1 MNAAMRPFLFFL
13 FVSICT
19 LQAIAQNDQPNILL
33 IIADDLG
40 IDVLNGYGISG
51 SKPVTPHLDAL
62 RETGINFTNCWASP
76 QCTPTRAV
84 IMSGKFG
91 IKTGVMDPPGPLNI
105 EHTSIFNRV
114 KANPNI
120 DYNMAVIGKWHLA
133 GAGNNLDQPAEHGVD
148 HYEGLYSSGVDD
160 YYEWEK
166 VTNGETETISEYTTT
181 HLTDAAIDWIDQQDE
196 PWFLWLAHAAPHSPL
211 HTPPEGLYS
220 TSPENNRTTYYAMIE
235 AMDHEI
241 GRLLDNME
249 SSVRE
254 NTVII
259 FIGDNGTPSNTSP
272 FFPRGHG
279 KSSIYEGGVRVPFF
293 VSGKGITR
301 TGSNDETLVQATD
314 LHATILNL
322 MGMDFDGGL
331 NNSLNLAPLFAE
343 EGSVS
348 RAINYTDYDD
358 DDRLVWAT
366 RTDRYKLIEDENG
379 DQEFYDVID
388 DLLEENNLIDNLTD
402 DQRTIKEL
410 LETEAQIIRSSWSC
424 NDGILNGEENSID
437 DCNEVLSINPETEFS
452 IWPNPSDGTFQISVP
467 TDDVVELSVYSVGGK
482 RLIKH
487 SFQRDFIVKGLPTG
501 IFLLNVI
508 SERGSST
515 RQVIVR

>member
-1 MNAAMRPFLFFL
+1 MRPVILFIL
-13 FVSICT
+13 FVICVIKVSG
-19 LQAIAQNDQPNILL
+19 QDQPRNVLL

-40 IDVLNGYGISG
+40 IDVLNGYGVSG
-51 SKPVTPHLDAL
+51 NKPVTPHLDSL
-62 RETGINFTNCWASP
+62 RENGLNFTNCWASP

-114 KANPNI
+114 KADPNI

-133 GAGNNLDQPAEHGVD
+133 GNGNNLDQPAEHGVD
-148 HYEGLYSSGVDD
+148 HYEGLYSSGVAD

-166 VTNGETETISEYTTT
+166 VTNGETETINEYTTS
-181 HLTDAAIDWIDQQDE
+181 HLTDAAINWIDQQSE

-220 TSPENNRTTYYAMIE
+220 TSPETNRTTYYAMIE

-249 SSVRE
+249 PSVRD
-254 NTVII
+254 NTVVF

-279 KSSIYEGGVRVPFF
+279 KSSIYEGGIRVPFF
-293 VSGKGITR
+293 VSGKGISR
-301 TGSNDETLVQATD
+301 TSVNDETLVQATD
-314 LHATILNL
+314 LHATILNV
-322 MGMDFDGGL
+322 MGMEFEGGI
-331 NNSLNLAPLFAE
+331 NNSLNLTPLFSE

-388 DLLEENNLIDNLTD
+388 DLLEENNLIDNLTG
-402 DQRTIKEL
+402 DQQAIKEL
-410 LETEAQIIRSSWSC
+410 LQTEAQIIRSSWSC
-424 NDGILNGEENSID
+424 NDGILNGDESSID
-437 DCNEVLSINPETEFS
+437 DCSEVLSIKPTMEFS
-452 IWPNPSDGTFQISVP
+452 IWPNPSEEGFQISIP
-467 TDDVVELSVYSVGGK
+467 TNDMVELNVYSINGK
-482 RLIKH
+482 RLMKH
-487 SFQRDFIVKGLPTG
+487 AFQKELIVEGLPAG
-501 IFLLNVI
+501 IYLLNVK
-508 SERGSST
+508 SEQGSAT
-515 RQVIVR
+515 QQVIVK